1 MDEQLKNI
9 LSQIRMLAL
18 DNGIDN
24 ISKSTICEKLN
35 ISEEVLFKFIKDEK
49 DLVKKVLEFE
59 RDSFKTIF
67 DEFDFE
73 DMNAIDILMIVSKE
87 IARRY
92 YDVTPTISIM
102 LKTKFPKTYQ
112 DHFQIRTEFIFK
124 KIQINLQKGISQGMY
139 RNDLSI
145 ELVSRLYMSRLIDL
159 HNEQIFP
166 SDVFSFHTLFEVM
179 FENFVRSVAT
189 PEGLEY
195 FETKKQNFDFG
206 KE

>member
-9 LSQIRMLAL
+9 LSQVRMLAL
-18 DNGIDN
+18 DKGIDN
-24 ISKSTICEKLN
+24 ISKSTICEKLH
-35 ISEEVLFKFIKDEK
+35 ISEEYLMTLIKDEK

-59 RDSFKTIF
+59 RESFKTIF

-73 DMNAIDILMIVSKE
+73 GMNAIDILIIVSKE
-87 IARRY
+87 IARRF

-102 LKTKFPKTYQ
+102 LKEKFPKIYQ
-112 DHFQIRTEFIFK
+112 DHFQIRTDFIFK
-124 KIQINLQKGISQGMY
+124 KIQINVQKGISQGIY

-166 SDVFSFHTLFEVM
+166 SDVFSFKTLFEVM
-179 FENFVRSVAT
+179 FDNFVRSVAT

-195 FETKKQNFDFG
+195 FETKKQTFDFG

>member
-9 LSQIRMLAL
+9 LSQVRMLAL

-35 ISEEVLFKFIKDEK
+35 ISEEFLFKFIKDEK

-67 DEFDFE
+67 DDFDFE
-73 DMNAIDILMIVSKE
+73 GLNAIDILMIVSKE
-87 IARRY
+87 IARRF
-92 YDVTPTISIM
+92 YDVTPSISVM
-102 LKTKFPKTYQ
+102 LKEKFPKIYQ
-112 DHFQIRTEFIFK
+112 DHFQLRTEFIFK

-166 SDVFSFHTLFEVM
+166 SDVFSFRTLFTVM

-189 PEGLEY
+189 TEGLEY
-195 FETKKQNFDFG
+195 FETKKQSFDFG

>member
-9 LSQIRMLAL
+9 LSQVRMLAL
-18 DNGIDN
+18 DNGIEN
-24 ISKSTICEKLN
+24 ISKTTICEKLN
-35 ISEEVLFKFIKDEK
+35 ISEEYLFKYIKDEK

-59 RDSFKTIF
+59 RESFKTIF

-73 DMNAIDILMIVSKE
+73 GMNAIDILMVVSKE
-87 IARRY
+87 IARRF
-92 YDVTPTISIM
+92 YDVTPTTSVM
-102 LKTKFPKTYQ
+102 LKEKFPKIYQ
-112 DHFQIRTEFIFK
+112 DHFKIRTEFIFK

-166 SDVFSFHTLFEVM
+166 SDVFSFKTLFEVM

-189 PEGLEY
+189 PDGLEY
-195 FETKKQNFDFG
+195 FEAKKQNFDFS

>member
-195 FETKKQNFDFG
+195 FETKKLSFDFG

>member
-1 MDEQLKNI
+1 
-9 LSQIRMLAL
+9 
-18 DNGIDN
+18 GIDN

-35 ISEEVLFKFIKDEK
+35 ISEDVLFKFIKDEK

-59 RDSFKTIF
+59 RESFQIIF
-67 DEFDFE
+67 DEFNFE

-92 YDVTPTISIM
+92 YDLTPKISIM
-102 LKTKFPKTYQ
+102 LKEKFPRIYE
-112 DHFQIRTEFIFK
+112 DHFKIRTDFIFK

-139 RNDLSI
+139 RNDVSI

-166 SDVFSFHTLFEVM
+166 SDVFSFTTVFEVM

-195 FETKKQNFDFG
+195 FENKKKTFDFS
-206 KE
+206 KR

>member
-35 ISEEVLFKFIKDEK
+35 ISEDVLFKFIKDEK

-195 FETKKQNFDFG
+195 FETKKLSFDFG

>member
-35 ISEEVLFKFIKDEK
+35 ISEEFLFKFIKNEK

-59 RDSFKTIF
+59 RDSFRTIF
-67 DEFDFE
+67 DEFNFE

-92 YDVTPTISIM
+92 YDVTPKISIM

-195 FETKKQNFDFG
+195 FETKKLSFDFG